1 MNERDDLS
9 SSRQRGEIKSVG
21 KSGQISLGKRYA
33 GKMFSV
39 RHQPDG
45 SLLLTAVAMV
55 PESQLWT
62 LREPDRG
69 AIVRGMTWAASAP
82 PPRAISASSRRGRPA
97 SLAPST
103 RGSPGSP
110 GAPGPPVPARSSRV
124 LLDRSEEN

>member
-1 MNERDDLS
+1 MNEREDLNP
-9 SSRQRGEIKSVG
+9 SRQRDEIKSVG

-39 RHQPDG
+39 RHLPDG

-69 AIVRGMTWAASAP
+69 AIARGMTWAASAP
-82 PPRAISASSRRGRPA
+82 PSETDLDDLSAKASRLPRSRQSRQSEQSGRSRA
-97 SLAPST
+97 
-103 RGSPGSP
+103 
-110 GAPGPPVPARSSRV
+110 GAK
-124 LLDRSEEN
+124 

>member
-1 MNERDDLS
+1 MNDHELPNLSTFRD
-9 SSRQRGEIKSVG
+9 EIKSVG
-21 KSGQISLGKRYA
+21 RSGQISLGKRYA

-69 AIVRGMTWAASAP
+69 AIVRGMTWAASTP
-82 PPRAISASSRRGRPA
+82 PSETDLDELSA
-97 SLAPST
+97 
-103 RGSPGSP
+103 RGSRLRGPRQPGQPRRS
-110 GAPGPPVPARSSRV
+110 RSSRAGAK
-124 LLDRSEEN
+124 

>member
-82 PPRAISASSRRGRPA
+82 PSETDLDDLSARASRLPDSKHSRQSGQSRRSRPSRA
-97 SLAPST
+97 
-103 RGSPGSP
+103 
-110 GAPGPPVPARSSRV
+110 GAK
-124 LLDRSEEN
+124 

>member
-1 MNERDDLS
+1 MNEHEDPS
-9 SSRQRGEIKSVG
+9 PSRQRGEIKSVG

-82 PPRAISASSRRGRPA
+82 PSETDLDDLSARASRLSGSKHSKHSGQSGQSKRSRPSRA
-97 SLAPST
+97 
-103 RGSPGSP
+103 
-110 GAPGPPVPARSSRV
+110 GAK
-124 LLDRSEEN
+124 

>member
-1 MNERDDLS
+1 MNEREDPS
-9 SSRQRGEIKSVG
+9 PSRQRGEIKSVG

-82 PPRAISASSRRGRPA
+82 ASETDLDELSARASRLPGSKHSGQSRRSRPSRA
-97 SLAPST
+97 
-103 RGSPGSP
+103 
-110 GAPGPPVPARSSRV
+110 GAK
-124 LLDRSEEN
+124 

>member
-1 MNERDDLS
+1 MNEREDLS

-69 AIVRGMTWAASAP
+69 AIVRGMSWAASAP
-82 PPRAISASSRRGRPA
+82 PSETDLDDLLAKASRRAGSRHSGSSKRSRPSRA
-97 SLAPST
+97 
-103 RGSPGSP
+103 
-110 GAPGPPVPARSSRV
+110 GAK
-124 LLDRSEEN
+124 

>member
-1 MNERDDLS
+1 MNEREDLG

-82 PPRAISASSRRGRPA
+82 PSETDLDDLSAKASRLPDSEHSEHSEHSKHSGKTPQPRRSR
-97 SLAPST
+97 PS
-103 RGSPGSP
+103 RA
-110 GAPGPPVPARSSRV
+110 GAK
-124 LLDRSEEN
+124 

>member
-1 MNERDDLS
+1 MNEHEGPS
-9 SSRQRGEIKSVG
+9 SSLQRGEIKNVG

-33 GKMFSV
+33 GKTFSV

-82 PPRAISASSRRGRPA
+82 PSETDLDDLSAKASRLPRSKQSRQPGRSRA
-97 SLAPST
+97 
-103 RGSPGSP
+103 
-110 GAPGPPVPARSSRV
+110 GAK
-124 LLDRSEEN
+124 

>member
-1 MNERDDLS
+1 MNEREELG

-82 PPRAISASSRRGRPA
+82 PSEPDLDDLSARASRLPGCQRPRQSGEGGR
-97 SLAPST
+97 
-103 RGSPGSP
+103 
-110 GAPGPPVPARSSRV
+110 
-124 LLDRSEEN
+124 DR

>member
-1 MNERDDLS
+1 MNEREDLS

-82 PPRAISASSRRGRPA
+82 PSETDLDDLSARASRLPGSKRPRQSGEPGQSRRSRPSRA
-97 SLAPST
+97 
-103 RGSPGSP
+103 
-110 GAPGPPVPARSSRV
+110 GAK
-124 LLDRSEEN
+124 

>member
-1 MNERDDLS
+1 MNEREDLS

-82 PPRAISASSRRGRPA
+82 PSETDLDDLSARASRLPGSKHSGQSGQSGQSRRSRPSRA
-97 SLAPST
+97 
-103 RGSPGSP
+103 
-110 GAPGPPVPARSSRV
+110 GAK
-124 LLDRSEEN
+124 